1 MKNMKN
7 IKLLSLILGLMAIV
21 SFNSCKEDIEPGG
34 TAVESMCGEWVAYS
48 SDFDMSFTIKT
59 SGTAAN
65 DANKI
70 IVTDRNAAGTG
81 SEFWGFTVKADCD
94 LAAKTFSCTDI
105 MNEYWTESSTGV
117 YTPYEI
123 KISIRGG
130 KITENAV
137 ELPSGVKA
145 DKIEFE
151 IWFED
156 IADAGA
162 PADYYCTIVGYR
174 KSGFFEDDD
183 FVFTGE

>member
-1 MKNMKN
+1 MKK
-7 IKLLSLILGLMAIV
+7 IKLLSFVLALAAIAGL
-21 SFNSCKEDIEPGG
+21 NSCDEVEAGG
-34 TAVESMCGEWVAYS
+34 TNVESMCGEWVVYS
-48 SDFDMSFTIKT
+48 PDFDMSFALKT
-59 SGTAAN
+59 SNTAN
-65 DANKI
+65 NEANKI

-81 SEFWGFTVKADCD
+81 TGFWGFTVKADCD
-94 LAAKTFSCTDI
+94 LAGKMFSCTNVT
-105 MNEYWTESSTGV
+105 NEYWTETNGV
-117 YTPYEI
+117 YTPYDI
-123 KISIRGG
+123 KISIRSG
-130 KITENAV
+130 KITEQAV

-183 FVFTGE
+183 FVYTGE